1 MKSFCH
7 PIPAAVAGVRAKV
20 HHGIGDPLRGPASNV
35 ANTRRRPTAASGVD
49 THAHQRMG
57 HVLLQVLMRRTKARV
72 RARSRGAIVAALL
85 SLALTQVA
93 CKPAAMRQ
101 LLPTFPA
108 SQSDSSNCVNLKIV
122 TAGGLIEGTLG
133 RNWVLGVSI
142 EIAGSNKLAIQ
153 QIAGVLTTSVG
164 IYWQSAH
171 YLQATR
177 PSGELVELAEPYRE
191 PMQMVYYFALDP
203 STITCDSRGRYS
215 VTIGASIVF
224 RHMPRGEITIVF
236 DCEVTLREF
245 TRSWGDLDAAFNCIS
260 SQPVTLMMPSPTPL
274 DQTSP
279 QSGGGISANP

>member
-1 MKSFCH
+1 
-7 PIPAAVAGVRAKV
+7 
-20 HHGIGDPLRGPASNV
+20 
-35 ANTRRRPTAASGVD
+35 
-49 THAHQRMG
+49 
-57 HVLLQVLMRRTKARV
+57 MRRTNARV
-72 RARSRGAIVAALL
+72 RARTRGAIVAALL
-85 SLALTQVA
+85 SLALMQVA
-93 CKPAAMRQ
+93 CTPAAVRR

-108 SQSDSSNCVNLKIV
+108 SQSDPSDCVNLKVV
-122 TAGGLIEGTLG
+122 TPGGLIEGDLG

-153 QIAGVLTTSVG
+153 QIAGLLTTSVG

-224 RHMPRGEITIVF
+224 RHMPRGEITIMF
-236 DCEVTLREF
+236 DCEGTFREF
-245 TRSWGDLDAAFNCIS
+245 TRTWGDLDAAFNCIS
-260 SQPVTLMMPSPTPL
+260 SQPVTLMMPAPT
-274 DQTSP
+274 QTSSEPRVKP
-279 QSGGGISANP
+279 QRGAAIESNP